1 MRGLQQGPGG
11 CGEKWGAARIVW
23 AALLSLPSCLGRE
36 SCLNTPTVT
45 LVVELQSRGTAEVIL
60 GVGELLKRTRWAGSL
75 SFSPSTVEGEFRGV
89 GKKGQACVQLAR
101 ILQYLECP
109 Q

>member
-1 MRGLQQGPGG
+1 MAVLVGRAAKQVLQRSGWVDKLLKGTQ
-11 CGEKWGAARIVW
+11 K
-23 AALLSLPSCLGRE
+23 ALEPYLSLCR
-36 SCLNTPTVT
+36 
-45 LVVELQSRGTAEVIL
+45 
-60 GVGELLKRTRWAGSL
+60 
-75 SFSPSTVEGEFRGV
+75 TVEGEFKGV

>member
-1 MRGLQQGPGG
+1 M
-11 CGEKWGAARIVW
+11 A
-23 AALLSLPSCLGRE
+23 
-36 SCLNTPTVT
+36 
-45 LVVELQSRGTAEVIL
+45 TAEVRL
-60 GVGELLKRTRWAGSL
+60 GGGALEGNRGSSTL
-75 SFSPSTVEGEFRGV
+75 SFSRTVEGEFRGV

>member
-1 MRGLQQGPGG
+1 MVVGMEFRSSGLAIS
-11 CGEKWGAARIVW
+11 AAQHVGLE
-23 AALLSLPSCLGRE
+23 ACLTLSRS
-36 SCLNTPTVT
+36 
-45 LVVELQSRGTAEVIL
+45 
-60 GVGELLKRTRWAGSL
+60 
-75 SFSPSTVEGEFRGV
+75 VEGEFRGV

>member
-1 MRGLQQGPGG
+1 MPAVSRKAGDHRGQTGWRSSRREGSRLWKA
-11 CGEKWGAARIVW
+11 C
-23 AALLSLPSCLGRE
+23 LSL
-36 SCLNTPTVT
+36 
-45 LVVELQSRGTAEVIL
+45 SR
-60 GVGELLKRTRWAGSL
+60 
-75 SFSPSTVEGEFRGV
+75 TVEGEFRGV

>member
-1 MRGLQQGPGG
+1 MPP
-11 CGEKWGAARIVW
+11 
-23 AALLSLPSCLGRE
+23 LSPWW
-36 SCLNTPTVT
+36 
-45 LVVELQSRGTAEVIL
+45 VELQSRGTAEVIL
-60 GVGELLKRTRWAGSL
+60 GVGELSKRTWWAGPL
-75 SFSPSTVEGEFRGV
+75 SFSPRTVEGEFRGV

>member
-1 MRGLQQGPGG
+1 MG
-11 CGEKWGAARIVW
+11 GAAKQG
-23 AALLSLPSCLGRE
+23 A
-36 SCLNTPTVT
+36 
-45 LVVELQSRGTAEVIL
+45 AEVGL
-60 GVGELLKRTRWAGSL
+60 GGRALEGNTEPYLFL
-75 SFSPSTVEGEFRGV
+75 SRTVEGEFKGV

>member
-1 MRGLQQGPGG
+1 MPPSESGG
-11 CGEKWGAARIVW
+11 R
-23 AALLSLPSCLGRE
+23 
-36 SCLNTPTVT
+36 VT
-45 LVVELQSRGTAEVIL
+45 KQGTAQVRL
-60 GVGELLKRTRWAGSL
+60 GGRALARSAVGSGSPVSRSL
-75 SFSPSTVEGEFRGV
+75 SRTVEGEFRGV